1 MNNIKKRYRRKKVNL
16 EKLYIAKGKI
26 ITNIEL
32 LQIELQKI
40 NQELM
45 QKEGMFKKEE
55 KEEK

>member
-1 MNNIKKRYRRKKVNL
+1 MNL